1 MREIIAAID
10 IGGEAIKLVV
20 AEMLGERLNIL
31 CALTEQSR
39 GVKKGAIC
47 EPDETGYALKKLLKK
62 AEEMLGTKISK
73 ALVTVNEDSADFKV
87 GEGSIT
93 ITSDDKEIGVGD
105 ITRVLKQSVGDNIH
119 KGNDLVTVV
128 PISFKVDGVKVH
140 NPKEMKGSKL
150 SVKSVI
156 VSVPKREI
164 YTTAKCLEKVGVEV
178 VDVVIPSIGTYWAH
192 KNVSTDTETGIVI
205 DLGYDTTKISV
216 FNKGIIVNNLVIG
229 VGGKNVD
236 NDISFIYKVTQEQAS
251 DLKRKLALAN
261 KKNARESEKQT
272 LVNTLGQKITI
283 NQKELTEVVMS
294 RLREILNMAKNEI
307 NYLTKK
313 EISYIIISGGLS
325 ETRDFPLE
333 VESVFGTKANAG
345 KIMVVGAR
353 SNEYAT
359 AIGMI
364 KFFDYKLKLR
374 DRDFSTFTQDEIDII
389 CGGGEKRINLGD
401 SVLGKVFGIFF
412 DN

>member
-10 IGGEAIKLVV
+10 IGSSKIKLVV
-20 AEMLGERLNIL
+20 AEMLGEKFNVL
-31 CALTEQSR
+31 CALSEESR

-47 EPDETGYALKKLLKK
+47 EPDETGYSIKKLLKK

-73 ALVTVNEDSADFKV
+73 ALVNVNEDSADFKI
-87 GEGSIT
+87 GDGSVT
-93 ITSDDKEIGVGD
+93 ITADDKEITVGD
-105 ITRVLKQSVGDNIH
+105 ITRVLKASVGENIH
-119 KGNDLVTVV
+119 KGNDLVTVI

-140 NPKEMKGSKL
+140 NPKEMKGNKL

-164 YTTAKCLEKVGVEV
+164 YTVAKCLEKVGIEV
-178 VDVVIPSIGTYWAH
+178 VDVMIPSIGTYWAH
-192 KNVSTDTETGIVI
+192 KNESMDTTTGIVI

-236 NDISFIYKVTQEQAS
+236 NDISFIYKLSQEQS
-251 DLKRKLALAN
+251 TKLKESLALAN
-261 KKNARESEKQT
+261 KKNARESEKEN

-283 NQKELTEVVMS
+283 NQKEITEVVMS
-294 RLREILNMAKNEI
+294 RLHEMLNMAKNEI

-325 ETRDFPLE
+325 ELRDFPLE
-333 VESVFGTKANAG
+333 VESVFGTKADVG

-353 SNEYAT
+353 NNEYAT

-374 DRDFSTFTQDEIDII
+374 DREFSTFTADEIETI
-389 CGGGEKRINLGD
+389 CGGSEKRINLGD

>member
-1 MREIIAAID
+1 
-10 IGGEAIKLVV
+10 
-20 AEMLGERLNIL
+20 
-31 CALTEQSR
+31 
-39 GVKKGAIC
+39 
-47 EPDETGYALKKLLKK
+47 
-62 AEEMLGTKISK
+62 
-73 ALVTVNEDSADFKV
+73 
-87 GEGSIT
+87 
-93 ITSDDKEIGVGD
+93 
-105 ITRVLKQSVGDNIH
+105 
-119 KGNDLVTVV
+119 
-128 PISFKVDGVKVH
+128 
-140 NPKEMKGSKL
+140 MKGSKL

-164 YTTAKCLEKVGVEV
+164 YTTAKCLEKVGIEV
-178 VDVVIPSIGTYWAH
+178 VDVIVPSIGTYWAH

-236 NDISFIYKVTQEQAS
+236 NDISFIYKVTKEQAVE
-251 DLKRKLALAN
+251 LKKKLALAN
-261 KKNARESEKQT
+261 KKNARESEKTT

>member
-1 MREIIAAID
+1 MREIIASID
-10 IGGEAIKLVV
+10 IGGEKIKLVV
-20 AEMLGERLNIL
+20 AEILGERLNIL
-31 CALTEQSR
+31 CALSEESR

-47 EPDETGYALKKLLKK
+47 EPEETGYALKKLLKK
-62 AEEMLGTKISK
+62 AEEMLGAKISK

-93 ITSDDKEIGVGD
+93 ITSDDKEISVGD

-128 PISFKVDGVKVH
+128 PISFKVDGVKVG

-178 VDVVIPSIGTYWAH
+178 VDVMIPSIGTYWAH

-205 DLGYDTTKISV
+205 DIGYDTTKISV

-236 NDISFIYKVTQEQAS
+236 NDISFIYKVTPEQAR
-251 DLKRKLALAN
+251 DLKKKLALAN

-313 EISYIIISGGLS
+313 EISYIIISGGLT
-325 ETRDFPLE
+325 EIKDFPLE
-333 VESVFGTKANAG
+333 IESVFGTNAQLG
-345 KIMVVGAR
+345 KINIVGVR
-353 SNEYAT
+353 DNKYASCV
-359 AIGMI
+359 GMI
-364 KFFDYKLKLR
+364 KYFDNKLKQK
-374 DRDFSTFTQDEIDII
+374 DREYSIFNPDELELLN
-389 CGGGEKRINLGD
+389 GKENKKALSGD
-401 SVLGKVFGIFF
+401 SILGKVFGLF
-412 DN
+412 NK